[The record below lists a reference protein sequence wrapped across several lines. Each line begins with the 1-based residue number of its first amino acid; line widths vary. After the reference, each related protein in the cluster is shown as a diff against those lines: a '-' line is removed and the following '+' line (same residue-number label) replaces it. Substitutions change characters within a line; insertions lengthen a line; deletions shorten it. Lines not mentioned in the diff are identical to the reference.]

1 MSLSFCTEQTVKGRN
16 KQGDI
21 DCCSN
26 HPRKQKKRHPKI
38 QAYGQPTQPCYR
50 VPGQPDCIMTVYFG
64 LIKKKHT
71 QNLYKLFGR
80 RQNFL
85 HKQAKYLSHTFQW
98 RKSLIQKA
106 STARPKLGK

>member
-38 QAYGQPTQPCYR
+38 QVYGQPTQPCYR

-64 LIKKKHT
+64 LIKKT
-71 QNLYKLFGR
+71 YSESI
-80 RQNFL
+80 
-85 HKQAKYLSHTFQW
+85 QAVWKKTEFPPQ
-98 RKSLIQKA
+98 A
-106 STARPKLGK
+106 SKVFEPHFSMQEEPYSKGFHCKT